1 MEASTA
7 TAGAKKPHPLPWL
20 DLLVREPFYLL
31 HFLAFFSYFVARS
44 SATEIFSSRENYVRL
59 LRREIQAILAFL
71 VLAVVKAV
79 NQESQ
84 EAYIADVVFYAKM
97 SPSLNFSFVRSIL
110 NALSVFLFELAY
122 SGFPFALAL
131 LIDYHLAICYLIGFL
146 VIFVLAQQPSC
157 DNLGDSCKLT
167 PLQLETLLT
176 EGGTSRY
183 WLVEFRN
190 QFSSRCIRTSRLLPE
205 LSVIY
210 SNKNISFGIIDLGH
224 FPNCADKYGISVE
237 GALGQLPTYV
247 LFDHSTEVARFPRL
261 ADDSNS
267 PAITRRILCRHFDLD
282 RRLIEYIAGR

>member
-84 EAYIADVVFYAKM
+84 EAYIADVVFYAK
-97 SPSLNFSFVRSIL
+97 
-110 NALSVFLFELAY
+110 AFLFV
-122 SGFPFALAL
+122 LAL